1 MLLGAAKYLAET
13 RNFDGRVAFIFQPA
27 EENEGGGRVMVEE
40 GLFEKFPVGAVY
52 GLHNMP
58 GIPAGTVALR
68 SGPALAA
75 FDIFEIVVTG
85 KGAHAAMPQ
94 LGIAPVV
101 IGAQIVTALPRI
113 PSRRPPPTSTAVDR
127 DRPEERRGVKRCC
140 QT

>member
-1 MLLGAAKYLAET
+1 MHAGGHDGHTAMLLGAAKYFAET

-27 EENEGGGRVMVEE
+27 EENEGGGRVMVVE

-68 SGPALAA
+68 SGPAMAA

-85 KGAHAAMPQ
+85 RSEEHTSELQSLM
-94 LGIAPVV
+94 
-101 IGAQIVTALPRI
+101 RI
-113 PSRRPPPTSTAVDR
+113 SYAVF
-127 DRPEERRGVKRCC
+127 CL
-140 QT
+140 